1 MRVQHRVR
9 AFEEIAL
16 AVDSHP
22 GGRLTGSSMLVNLTQ
37 SATKGTVPLTP
48 LNRKT
53 LAAWL
58 QRQPAKVQR
67 WVRSTHFTG
76 NDGELCLVPATD
88 GSLGRALSGQ
98 SSLTDPWGYAALPA
112 RLPRGRYRID
122 PAGDAAAADAA
133 ALGWALGTYR
143 FTRYKKMD
151 SAFATLVWPEE
162 ADQAR
167 VSALVEGIGLCRDLI
182 NTPADDMGPSE
193 LTAEA
198 QQLAKRHGAKARVL
212 RGEKQLAEFPAVFTV
227 GRAAVQPPHVF
238 DMVWGKSDDPKVTL
252 IGKGVVFDSG
262 GLDLKPASSMKL
274 MKKDMGGAALVLG
287 VAHVVMSLG
296 LPIRLR
302 VIIPAVENSIGPSA
316 MRPLDVL
323 RTRKGLT
330 VEVGNTDAEGR
341 LILSD
346 ALTAADEEHP
356 DLLIDAATLTG
367 AARIALGTALPA
379 LFSNDDGAAN
389 QLLEA
394 GLRAKD
400 PLWRLP
406 LHQPYAKQ
414 LESLVADLNNVSNDT
429 YAGAITAAL
438 FLERFVSSSTP
449 WMHIDTM
456 AWNLE
461 SRPGRPAGGEAFGL
475 RAIVELLSRRYARPD
490 PATG

>member
-1 MRVQHRVR
+1 M
-9 AFEEIAL
+9 L
-16 AVDSHP
+16 A
-22 GGRLTGSSMLVNLTQ
+22 NLTQ
-37 SATKGTVPLTP
+37 NATKGTVPITP
-48 LNRKT
+48 LNRKS
-53 LAAWL
+53 LVAWT
-58 QRQPAKVQR
+58 QRQPAKIQR
-67 WVRSTHFTG
+67 WLRSTRFAG
-76 NDGELCLVPATD
+76 NDGELCLIPSAD
-88 GSLGRALSGQ
+88 GSLARVLSGQ
-98 SSLTDPWGYAALPA
+98 SSLADPWGYAFLPA
-112 RLPRGRYRID
+112 RLPKGRYRVD
-122 PAGDAAAADAA
+122 PAGQPEAAEAA

-143 FTRYKKMD
+143 FGRYKKTED
-151 SAFATLVWPEE
+151 VFATLVWPDA
-162 ADQAR
+162 ADRAK

-193 LTAEA
+193 LSAEA
-198 QQLAKRHGAKARVL
+198 QKLAKQHGAKARVL
-212 RGEKQLAEFPAVFTV
+212 RGQKQLAEFPAVFTV
-227 GRAAVQPPHVF
+227 GRAAAQPPHLF
-238 DMVWGKSDDPKVTL
+238 DMVWGQNDHPKVTL
-252 IGKGVVFDSG
+252 VGKGVIFDSG

-287 VAHVVMSLG
+287 VAHVVMSLA
-296 LPIRLR
+296 LPVRLR
-302 VIIPAVENSIGPSA
+302 VIIPAVENSIGPNA

-346 ALTAADEEHP
+346 ALTAADEEKP

-379 LFSNDDGAAN
+379 LFSNHDVSAT

-394 GLRAKD
+394 GLRARD

-414 LESLVADLNNVSNDT
+414 LESTVADINNVSNDS

-461 SRPGRPAGGEAFGL
+461 SRPGRPTGGEAFGL
-475 RAIVELLSRRYARPD
+475 RAIVEMLRRKYPGTAGASAAP
-490 PATG
+490 G